1 MHTAKEVLRKNRQLY
16 MFTLKKCQKVMLNI
30 KVKKLERQKNDYYR
44 EKYKGLLGDI
54 K

>member
-30 KVKKLERQKNDYYR
+30 KVKLERQKNDYYR
-44 EKYKGLLGDI
+44 EKYKSLLGDI